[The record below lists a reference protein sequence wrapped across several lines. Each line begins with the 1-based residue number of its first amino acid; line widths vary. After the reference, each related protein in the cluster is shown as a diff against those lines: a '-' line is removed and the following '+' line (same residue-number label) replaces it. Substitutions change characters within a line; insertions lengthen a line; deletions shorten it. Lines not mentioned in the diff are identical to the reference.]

1 MARLEVDRT
10 PCAGITQIRFEGLRV
25 SPALSALCAPLS
37 DVKLSRA
44 NLAPS
49 GVLCRVRVVAVTE
62 PSTVHRAKP
71 GEEIDWTIPAAHGA
85 EPDRPPQPRR
95 RLLGDRIGSV
105 EVLAAIL
112 VLLVVF
118 RGPVA
123 DAISNPRLQTWTTV
137 FVSVMVQATPFLV
150 FGVALSAVIAVYVPR
165 SFWAR
170 ALPRHPALAVP
181 VASCAGVVLPG
192 CECGS
197 VPIAGS
203 LMRRGVT
210 PAAALA
216 FLLAAPAI
224 NPIVLTATAVAF
236 PNNPEMVV
244 GRGVA
249 SLIVAMI
256 MGWMWLRLGR
266 ADWIRLPAR
275 PDDGAAKGRAF
286 WSAVRHDVVH
296 AGGFLVLGAMAAATI
311 NVVVPERWLL
321 TLADNPVLS
330 VLALALLAVLL
341 SICSE
346 ADAFV
351 AASLSQFSLTS
362 RLVFLVV
369 GPMVD
374 LKLISMQAGVFGR
387 RFAARFSPATF
398 AVAVLVAVGV
408 GAVLL

>member
-1 MARLEVDRT
+1 LTATVPPEA
-10 PCAGITQIRFEGLRV
+10 PA
-25 SPALSALCAPLS
+25 SP
-37 DVKLSRA
+37 
-44 NLAPS
+44 
-49 GVLCRVRVVAVTE
+49 
-62 PSTVHRAKP
+62 
-71 GEEIDWTIPAAHGA
+71 
-85 EPDRPPQPRR
+85 PPQQ
-95 RLLGDRIGSV
+95 GRIGSV
-105 EVLAAIL
+105 EVLAGLL

-118 RGPVA
+118 RNPLA
-123 DAISNPRLQTWTTV
+123 SLISDPRLQTWTTV
-137 FVSVMVQATPFLV
+137 FVSVLVQAMPFLV
-150 FGVALSAVIAVYVPR
+150 FGVVLSAVIAVFVPR

-170 ALPRHPALAVP
+170 ALPKHPALAVP
-181 VASCAGVVLPG
+181 AAGLAGVVLPG

-203 LMRRGVT
+203 LIRRGVT

-236 PNNPEMVV
+236 PRNPEMVV

-249 SLIVAMI
+249 SLVVAVAM
-256 MGWMWLRLGR
+256 GWLWLRLGK
-266 ADWIRLPAR
+266 AEWIKLPHR
-275 PDDGAAKGRAF
+275 PDLDGLSRGQAF
-286 WSAVRHDVVH
+286 WAAVRHDTMH
-296 AGGFLVLGAMAAATI
+296 AGGFLVLGAAAAATI
-311 NVVVPERWLL
+311 NVLVPERWLNA
-321 TLADNPVLS
+321 LAGNHLLS
-330 VLALALLAVLL
+330 ILALAALAVLL

-387 RFAARFSPATF
+387 RFALRFAPATF
-398 AVAVLVAVGV
+398 VAAILVGAGF

>member
-1 MARLEVDRT
+1 MR
-10 PCAGITQIRFEGLRV
+10 GRV
-25 SPALSALCAPLS
+25 
-37 DVKLSRA
+37 
-44 NLAPS
+44 
-49 GVLCRVRVVAVTE
+49 
-62 PSTVHRAKP
+62 
-71 GEEIDWTIPAAHGA
+71 
-85 EPDRPPQPRR
+85 
-95 RLLGDRIGSV
+95 GSV
-105 EVLAAIL
+105 EVLAVLL
-112 VLLVVF
+112 VLLVIF
-118 RGPVA
+118 RNPLAGL
-123 DAISNPRLQTWTTV
+123 ISGARLQTWTTV
-137 FVSVMVQATPFLV
+137 FVSVMVQAVPFLV
-150 FGVALSAVIAVYVPR
+150 FGVALSAIIAVFVPR

-192 CECGS
+192 CECGA

-203 LMRRGVT
+203 LIRQGVT
-210 PAAALA
+210 PAAAFA

-236 PNNPEMVV
+236 PKNPEMVV

-256 MGWMWLRLGR
+256 MGWLWLRLGR
-266 ADWIRLPAR
+266 AEWIRLPHR
-275 PDDGAAKGRAF
+275 PDLEGVSKGRAF
-286 WSAVRHDVVH
+286 WSACRHDIVH

-311 NVVVPERWLL
+311 NVLVPEAWLQ

-330 VLALALLAVLL
+330 VLALAVLAVLL

-387 RFAARFSPATF
+387 RFALRFPPVTF